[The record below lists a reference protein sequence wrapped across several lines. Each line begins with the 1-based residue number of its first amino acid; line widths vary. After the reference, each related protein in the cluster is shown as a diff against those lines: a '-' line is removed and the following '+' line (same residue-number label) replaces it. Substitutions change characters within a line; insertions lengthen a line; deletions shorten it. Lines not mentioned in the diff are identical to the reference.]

1 MRSARLGCG
10 GVHRVDDFGVL
21 RRDQAALELHGGRDL
36 VAAGFPEGRQ
46 DGEALDL
53 LHPRQLAVAGVDR
66 GVDGGVDGRV
76 GGQGGGGGV
85 AGAVVGGEGGGRV
98 GVEHDQRDHVGPPVA
113 DGHYLGDQRAGGQ
126 HGVFD
131 VGRGH
136 VLARRVDDQLFLAVD
151 DPHVSVVIDGG
162 DVAGVQP
169 PVRIDGFG
177 GLGGVVVVA
186 LHHR

>member
-1 MRSARLGCG
+1 
-10 GVHRVDDFGVL
+10 
-21 RRDQAALELHGGRDL
+21 
-36 VAAGFPEGRQ
+36 
-46 DGEALDL
+46 
-53 LHPRQLAVAGVDR
+53 
-66 GVDGGVDGRV
+66 
-76 GGQGGGGGV
+76 
-85 AGAVVGGEGGGRV
+85 VGGEGGGGV
-98 GVEHDQRDHVGPPVA
+98 GVEQDQRDNVGPPVA

-151 DPHVSVVIDGG
+151 DPHVAVVIDGG

-177 GLGGVVVVA
+177 GLGGGVLGGPHHPRAAGQPVA
-186 LHHR
+186 VAGPPPLPSPGGCVHPGRP